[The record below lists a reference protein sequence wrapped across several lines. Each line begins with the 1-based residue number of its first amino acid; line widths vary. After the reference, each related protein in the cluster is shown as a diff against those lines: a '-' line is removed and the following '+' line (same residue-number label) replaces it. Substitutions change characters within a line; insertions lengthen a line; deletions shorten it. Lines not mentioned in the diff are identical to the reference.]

1 MSLISRA
8 LPVAVLLGAVA
19 LATASQAAASGGP
32 CSASLTPQPPSYE
45 TCRTVGGG
53 TIASGSNAVT
63 YGATDT
69 GIACVSGSSS
79 FDIFDQGAYEIN
91 AIRYYDQNG
100 DLTRRVIHYDEPS
113 GQWSNPLTATALGYT
128 QRYVQTDVLAV
139 PGDLTSSTETVTGE
153 NLMRPPT
160 GAPVLFGMGRQ
171 VYNFDQSELFFSA
184 GRNDYV
190 EAFFEGDPAPLARVC
205 GALTGS

>member
-1 MSLISRA
+1 M
-8 LPVAVLLGAVA
+8 
-19 LATASQAAASGGP
+19 
-32 CSASLTPQPPSYE
+32 
-45 TCRTVGGG
+45 
-53 TIASGSNAVT
+53 T

-69 GIACVSGSSS
+69 GIACASGSSG
-79 FDIFDQGAYEIN
+79 FDIFDQGAYAIN

-113 GQWSNPLTATALGYT
+113 GQWTDPLTGAALGYT
-128 QRYVQTDVLAV
+128 QRYVQTDVLSWR
-139 PGDLTSSTETVTGE
+139 GDLTSSTETVTGE
-153 NLMRPPT
+153 LLMRLPT

-171 VYNFDQSELFFSA
+171 VYNFGQSELFSSA
-184 GRNDYV
+184 GRNDFV

>member
-1 MSLISRA
+1 MSLFSRSFSFA
-8 LPVAVLLGAVA
+8 APLVA
-19 LATASQAAASGGP
+19 LALVSASQAAASGGP
-32 CSASLTPQPPSYE
+32 CSPSLTPQPPTYE
-45 TCRTVGGG
+45 SCRMVGGG

-63 YGATDT
+63 YDATDT
-69 GIACVSGSSS
+69 GITCGTGSNA
-79 FDIFDQGAYEIN
+79 FDIFDQGAYDIN

-113 GQWSNPLTATALGYT
+113 GQWTNPLTGAALGYT

-139 PGDLTSSTETVTGE
+139 PGDLTTSTETVTGE
-153 NLMRPPT
+153 NLMRMPT

-171 VYNFDQSELFFSA
+171 VYNFDQSELFSSA

-190 EAFFEGDPAPLARVC
+190 AAFFDGDSAPLARVC
-205 GALTGS
+205 GALTGT